1 MTALSETE
9 NDPTYLIKAEKALD
23 MLFAGETENDF
34 IKSIWKRISKKLP
47 DNTNSEIITLIL
59 FTTEKIA

>member
-34 IKSIWKRISKKLP
+34 IKSI
-47 DNTNSEIITLIL
+47 
-59 FTTEKIA
+59 